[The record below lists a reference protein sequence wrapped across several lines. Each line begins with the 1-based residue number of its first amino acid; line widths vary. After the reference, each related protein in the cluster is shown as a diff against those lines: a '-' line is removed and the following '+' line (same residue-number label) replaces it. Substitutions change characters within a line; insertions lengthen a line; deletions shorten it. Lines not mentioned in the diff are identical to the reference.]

1 MRIENYSITELL
13 HLSFVI
19 RDTLEYCYEKFPV
32 KEEMFEQRYKMIS
45 QLLDEKNFIA
55 RFLINNPNEQGKLFY
70 ENLQKYFNNIYVN
83 GNYVDLNTEKVDPDK
98 KVEMLEET
106 IKNYQTVADVITGFL
121 KNLKDKNV
129 VEKEVEDCANKA
141 ENFFRILYLFILYNT
156 ILREDSNYKLSLRET
171 KNKDSYECKYI
182 LSTLKSLISLYNFN
196 RQKYSGEEDEIKA
209 VFEEIF
215 RTFQKLDGTI
225 KVKDKEELENSI
237 KQANLIISQNLRKY
251 EIAWKE
257 SYSKLITLLKNNPVD
272 KAEIPQKP
280 EA

>member
-1 MRIENYSITELL
+1 MLL
-13 HLSFVI
+13 KKKLKIVQTRLKTFS
-19 RDTLEYCYEKFPV
+19 E
-32 KEEMFEQRYKMIS
+32 
-45 QLLDEKNFIA
+45 FI
-55 RFLINNPNEQGKLFY
+55 
-70 ENLQKYFNNIYVN
+70 
-83 GNYVDLNTEKVDPDK
+83 
-98 KVEMLEET
+98 
-106 IKNYQTVADVITGFL
+106 
-121 KNLKDKNV
+121 
-129 VEKEVEDCANKA
+129 
-141 ENFFRILYLFILYNT
+141 FIHFINT

-257 SYSKLITLLKNNPVD
+257 SYSKLITLLKIILLI
-272 KAEIPQKP
+272 KQKFHKSQKHKKKYLVSRYFLKQTIFDCSW
-280 EA
+280 ERQNVTNV